1 MGASEKFIL
10 ACSGAKAR
18 QAPRTSLS
26 GQYRP
31 RRSETTSSNS
41 PTKYMCERGGEGG
54 MVNGSQIILFLLKV
68 KLKMLARVAWNKE
81 RAASLPTS
89 AYTCT
94 LS

>member
-1 MGASEKFIL
+1 
-10 ACSGAKAR
+10 
-18 QAPRTSLS
+18 
-26 GQYRP
+26 
-31 RRSETTSSNS
+31 
-41 PTKYMCERGGEGG
+41 

>member
-1 MGASEKFIL
+1 M
-10 ACSGAKAR
+10 
-18 QAPRTSLS
+18 SLS

-31 RRSETTSSNS
+31 RRSETTSSTS

-54 MVNGSQIILFLLKV
+54 VVSGSQIILFLLKV
-68 KLKMLARVAWNKE
+68 KLKMLARVAWNEE